1 LLFQLFYRSYL
12 VVHLEDMRA
21 NFLILGILILFCTSA
36 KCQDSEEIKDLMEAL
51 ENAPEDSI
59 KVNGLIELSKLY
71 VGSDLQS
78 AIKYG
83 TEARDLAEKIGFQKG
98 LGYAYK
104 AIGIGYFNQSNYP
117 EALIQY
123 EQSLKIF
130 EGIPFKTGIANMLS
144 NIGVVYSNLGDDTK
158 AIEHHLTA
166 LKVSEEIKDSLR
178 IATSLNNLGVVYKNN
193 KSDRKKS
200 LGYFLRAY
208 TLFEQIGYEDGI
220 GIASMNIGE
229 IYKEEKNSESAI
241 FFFDKSLDVYRGTID
256 AAFPLSMIG
265 EVYADQNEFDEALR
279 YQNKALEIATNLDAK
294 FEMTQ
299 SLLKIGQTQDKKGS
313 HRLAIASYKKAEKLA
328 NAISARLELKQ
339 AYEGLSKSYSN
350 IGDFRTAYDFERL
363 YSNIKDTLYNTAND
377 KKVQQLQFNFDIEKK
392 QAEIDLLTKDQALKD
407 ATIQRQKILNSAAA
421 ITGVLLFFVILGF
434 YKRYRYIRKT
444 NRIIKNERDRSK
456 ELLLNILPEET
467 ARELETSGFAKTRFY
482 ESVTVIFTDFKG
494 FSSIAGKLSPQALVA
509 ELNDYFGKFDEIVG
523 TFGLEKIK
531 TIGDAY
537 MCAGGIPVA
546 NDNHPIAAVNAALA
560 MQEYMRKQNLDRESR
575 GEQGWE
581 LRVGIHTGPIV
592 AGVVGKKKYAYD
604 IWGDTVNIAS
614 RMESSSEPG
623 KVNISS
629 STYNLIKGNYD
640 CTYRGK
646 ISAKNI
652 GEIDMY
658 FVEATIEKPK
668 EELAPVSAPAIA

>member
-1 LLFQLFYRSYL
+1 
-12 VVHLEDMRA
+12 MRA
-21 NFLILGILILFCTSA
+21 PILILGVLILFCTSA
-36 KCQDSEEIKDLMEAL
+36 KCQDSEEIEDLMEAL
-51 ENAPEDSI
+51 ENAPEDSV

-71 VGSDLQS
+71 TGSDLQS

-83 TEARDLAEKIGFQKG
+83 TEAKDLAEKIGFQKG

-104 AIGIGYFNQSNYP
+104 AIAIGYFNQSNYP

-130 EGIPFKTGIANMLS
+130 EGIPFKTGIANLLS

-158 AIEHHLTA
+158 AIEHHLKS
-166 LKVSEEIKDSLR
+166 LKVAEEIRDSLR
-178 IATSLNNLGVVYKNN
+178 IGTSLNNLGVVYKNRAL
-193 KSDRKKS
+193 DTEKS
-200 LGYFLRAY
+200 LRYFLRAY
-208 TLFEQIGYEDGI
+208 TTFEQIGYQDGI
-220 GIASMNIGE
+220 GTASMNLGE
-229 IYKEEKNSESAI
+229 MYKDEKKYESAI

-256 AAFPLSMIG
+256 ATFPLGLIG
-265 EVYADQNEFDEALR
+265 EVYAEQNEFEEALI

-294 FEMTQ
+294 YEMTQ
-299 SLLKIGQTQDKKGS
+299 SLLKIGQTQTKKGS
-313 HRLAIASYKKAEKLA
+313 HRLAISSYKEAEKIA
-328 NAISARLELKQ
+328 NAISAKLELKQ
-339 AYEGLSKSYSN
+339 AYDGLSKSYSS
-350 IGDFRTAYDFERL
+350 IGDFRTAYNYEKLF
-363 YSNIKDTLYNTAND
+363 SGIKDTLYNTAND

-392 QAEIDLLTKDQALKD
+392 QAEIDLLTKDQALRD
-407 ATIQRQKILNSAAA
+407 ATIQRQKILNIAAA

-434 YKRYRYIRKT
+434 YRRYRYIRKT
-444 NRIIKNERDRSK
+444 NKIIKNERDRSK

-467 ARELETSGFAKTRFY
+467 ARELETSGFAKTRYY
-482 ESVTVIFTDFKG
+482 ESVTVLFTDFKG

-509 ELNDYFGKFDEIVG
+509 ELNDYFGKFDEIVD
-523 TFGLEKIK
+523 TYGLEKIK

-537 MCAGGIPVA
+537 MCAGGIPIA
-546 NDNHPIAAVNAALA
+546 NDNHPLAAVNAALA
-560 MQEYMRKQNLDRESR
+560 MQEYMRKQNKDRESR

-629 STYNLIKGNYD
+629 STYNLVKGIYN

-668 EELAPVSAPAIA
+668 EELVSVIA

>member
-1 LLFQLFYRSYL
+1 MLFQLFYRSYL